1 MTDGTKIDLATL
13 EEIIKCKLNDHKKLK
28 AIFKYLR
35 GAHDESSIYVPPEKL
50 QQFNIRV
57 STIDLEQ
64 GGRFFKPIPVADF
77 KSWIYD
83 ETILR
88 EIKWDRESRLMRDA
102 ESIYRKCWNLIKSEI
117 PEHAQTED
125 LVLFLQY
132 TPWSEVIVPRTR
144 MGGNFGI
151 SFSDELTNWVAQTD
165 LHVYECNPSKS
176 HVISF
181 STHGLQPD
189 KSTESKLTRSEIL
202 VALDTIMPRMLWAP
216 HIAHHIFPV
225 LMISCFNRQARVNEV
240 YFEDGTLHFNC
251 TPFIDMEVFDKYKCE
266 LLARWSVSHPVG
278 ETTAYPNLTKL
289 PDGFEKFMSYR
300 NGKPLAKSKKKSPQP
315 TPKPTLKRLEE
326 LKKR

>member
-202 VALDTIMPRMLWAP
+202 V
-216 HIAHHIFPV
+216 